1 MYNLEPSLNH
11 DKCVS
16 YFNGAGIYM
25 ILDVNSP
32 LDNGSLN
39 RGEPWTS
46 YNPVYFKQ
54 VFGIIEAFKS
64 YPNVLGFFAGN
75 EVINEDAQ
83 YLVPAYVRVRSPFT
97 LPILDSKDAWNQLL
111 TPARLSFVI

>member
-1 MYNLEPSLNH
+1 
-11 DKCVS
+11 
-16 YFNGAGIYM
+16 M

-75 EVINEDAQ
+75 EVINEDAE
-83 YLVPAYVRVRSPFT
+83 YLVPAYVRVRSLFLLSLFPGQH
-97 LPILDSKDAWNQLL
+97 DSKMFNHVL
-111 TPARLSFVI
+111 THPRLSFVI

>member
-1 MYNLEPSLNH
+1 VYNLEPSLNH

-16 YFNGAGIYM
+16 YFNGAGIYI

-46 YNPVYFKQ
+46 YNPVYFQQ

-75 EVINEDAQ
+75 EVINEDAE
-83 YLVPAYVRVRSPFT
+83 YLVPAYVRVSLSLYASYSITRCPFHSAN
-97 LPILDSKDAWNQLL
+97 PWIGRH
-111 TPARLSFVI
+111 P

>member
-1 MYNLEPSLNH
+1 
-11 DKCVS
+11 
-16 YFNGAGIYM
+16 M

-46 YNPVYFKQ
+46 YNPVYFQQ
-54 VFGIIEAFKS
+54 VFGIIEAFKA

-75 EVINEDAQ
+75 EVINEDAE
-83 YLVPAYVRVRSPFT
+83 YLVPAYVRVSNTASPT
-97 LPILDSKDAWNQLL
+97 LAVRGVQL
-111 TPARLSFVI
+111 TRYRLSSVI

>member
-16 YFNGAGIYM
+16 YFNGAGIYI

-46 YNPVYFKQ
+46 YNPVYFQQ

-75 EVINEDAQ
+75 EVINEDAE
-83 YLVPAYVRVRSPFT
+83 YLVPAYVRVS
-97 LPILDSKDAWNQLL
+97 
-111 TPARLSFVI
+111 LSLYASYSITRCSFHSANP